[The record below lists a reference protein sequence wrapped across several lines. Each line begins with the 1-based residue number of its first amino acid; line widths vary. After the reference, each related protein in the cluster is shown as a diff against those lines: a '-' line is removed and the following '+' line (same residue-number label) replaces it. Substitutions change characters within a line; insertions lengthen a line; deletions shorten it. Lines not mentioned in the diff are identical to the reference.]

1 MDWLP
6 FGFIIGQNLVSLL
19 GKIYHMEFPIDLYW
33 PTVVTADSELA
44 SPIQR
49 TSDCEVISTG

>member
-6 FGFIIGQNLVSLL
+6 SGFIIGQNLVSLL
-19 GKIYHMEFPIDLYW
+19 GKIYHMVFPIDLYW

-44 SPIQR
+44 GPIQR
-49 TSDCEVISTG
+49 TPNREVISTG